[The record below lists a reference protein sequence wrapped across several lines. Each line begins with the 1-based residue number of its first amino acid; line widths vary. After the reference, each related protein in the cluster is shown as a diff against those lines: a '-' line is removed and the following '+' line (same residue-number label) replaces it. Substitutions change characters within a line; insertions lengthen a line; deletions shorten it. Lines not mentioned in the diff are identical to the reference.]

1 MFVCIQPHGRKGGKF
16 KPRAL
21 RDLTLQFLGKKI
33 QDGEH
38 DPGVD
43 ARSAMELYRLRR
55 DEWEKDLKE
64 RRSMAIKA
72 SMEKQRSLNDG
83 DSLAVATKKA
93 VASITTKSSSS
104 VATGSSADGADD
116 ADDDDDDDDSGDDN
130 DYHAGDNSIPV
141 PVATTG
147 RIRDRA
153 AADKKFRSG
162 GSDTSSGRNK
172 GKKSK
177 DGKSQQK
184 NLFGAAET
192 VSKTKLRSI
201 ADIDRENASK
211 MGGGVKKLMKSNKK

>member
-1 MFVCIQPHGRKGGKF
+1 M
-16 KPRAL
+16 
-21 RDLTLQFLGKKI
+21 
-33 QDGEH
+33 
-38 DPGVD
+38 D

-104 VATGSSADGADD
+104 VATGSSADD
-116 ADDDDDDDDSGDDN
+116 ADADDDDDSGDDN